1 MSGRGCVVRR
11 KKMRG
16 SMGRKIAIVGA
27 GAVGGYAGAHMVQA
41 GEDVTFIDPWP
52 EHVEHMR
59 KHGLRVTH
67 AMDVTEFSVPVRA
80 LHVTDAQQ
88 LAKEKPVDIA
98 FVCMKS
104 YDTAWATMLIQQYLA
119 ADGYVVSLQNCM
131 NEETIAGIVGWGKTL
146 GCIASSITVN
156 LPEPGHIH
164 RGAGKGGA
172 AHTVFRAGEVHGRI
186 TPRAEEVCRLVG
198 YSDSAKVT
206 DNLWGERW
214 SKLVANV
221 MGNGLSACTGLPG
234 AEILQSEP
242 LRRFSTRLGS
252 EAIRVGQ
259 AQGYQLEEIL
269 HLAPEAIALTQHI
282 GVLAFALVGSVLGH
296 PTVLDPDR
304 DAQGWINVIVRPVV
318 YGTGSSIEVR
328 GQLDRTMDDA
338 LLATFTALDMIV
350 VRTWDPMAD
359 ANGVATDPLRRR
371 DDLDRPDLH
380 AEWERRFELAGDGL
394 RSRPRRPR

>member
-1 MSGRGCVVRR
+1 
-11 KKMRG
+11 
-16 SMGRKIAIVGA
+16 MGRKIVIVGA
-27 GAVGGYAGAHMVQA
+27 GAVGGYAGSHMVQA

-67 AMDVTEFSVPVRA
+67 AMDVAEFSVPVRA

-234 AEILQSEP
+234 ARNFAKRAAAP
-242 LRRFSTRLGS
+242 L
-252 EAIRVGQ
+252 
-259 AQGYQLEEIL
+259 
-269 HLAPEAIALTQHI
+269 
-282 GVLAFALVGSVLGH
+282 
-296 PTVLDPDR
+296 
-304 DAQGWINVIVRPVV
+304 
-318 YGTGSSIEVR
+318 
-328 GQLDRTMDDA
+328 
-338 LLATFTALDMIV
+338 
-350 VRTWDPMAD
+350 
-359 ANGVATDPLRRR
+359 
-371 DDLDRPDLH
+371 LH
-380 AEWERRFELAGDGL
+380 AARQ
-394 RSRPRRPR
+394 RSDPRRPGAGLSTGRDFASAAGGDRARRGGRRGGDARLRRAAFQGRQAHFMRSSAPRWARTCRRAGAPRSNSSTAWWCARARRSAFPAPQMPR